1 MDIIF
6 MRHGEATDNVKG
18 VYSDKEIYWSVL
30 TKSGKDVVK
39 SSVQA
44 LPQKIDKIYYSPLP
58 RTIETAHLVYEER
71 KQAKTI
77 VDNRIREIDYGSY
90 SGKPNDEKMDETRKK
105 QASGDY
111 EIRFGDTGENRIEIE
126 DRLSKFLEDVRKN
139 NDANATILIVSHGTV
154 MSFMKRMLHL
164 GKSRQEPGTIEI
176 YKNVT
181 IPTLYEM
188 EREIMAGIGTGVL
201 KKYEKAFR
209 ELAK

>member
-1 MDIIF
+1 MNIIF

-30 TKSGKDVVK
+30 TEKGKNVVK
-39 SSVQA
+39 ETIKT
-44 LPQKIDKIYYSPLP
+44 LPQKIDKIYFSPLP

-77 VDNRIREIDYGSY
+77 LDNRIREIDYGSY
-90 SGKPNDEKMDETRKK
+90 SNKPNDEKLDEVRKK
-105 QASGDY
+105 QAGGDY
-111 EIRFGDTGENRIEIE
+111 EIRFGETGENRIEVE
-126 DRLSKFLEDVRKN
+126 DRLSKFFEDVRKN
-139 NDANATILIVSHGTV
+139 NSDDATVLIVSHGTV

-164 GKSRQEPGTIEI
+164 EKSRLEPGSAEVYT
-176 YKNVT
+176 NVT

-188 EREIMAGIGTGVL
+188 ERDIMAGIGTGVL